1 MPTTVVGVGA
11 GIAAYKAVLLV
22 RELQRAG
29 HEVVVVPTPASLEF
43 VGTAT
48 WEGLTGRPV
57 RTGVFGAGGADHVE
71 IARSADLLVIVPA
84 TADLLARLRAG
95 IADDLLTT
103 TALAVRCPVLL
114 APAMHTAMWDH
125 PATRDNVRVL
135 RERGA
140 LVLDPDSGALGSGD
154 TGAGRLPDPTRI
166 AEAALHLLGGTVR
179 DLEGVRLLVSAG
191 GTHEALDPVRY
202 LGNASSGRQGCAIAR
217 AARER
222 GAIVTLVASNVA
234 DSLLPEGVRVVG
246 APSAADVEREVLSRL
261 ADTDVLVMAAAV
273 ADFRPRSV
281 SGTKIKK
288 DPDSDAAPVL
298 VLERTTDVLA
308 TAARSDDRPA
318 LVIGFGAET
327 GTEEEVLARG
337 REKAARKGADLL
349 ALNAVGQGR
358 GFGDVPNV
366 VHLLRPDGTEEAL
379 LRGTKDQVADA
390 LLDHVAART
399 GSMTA

>member
-1 MPTTVVGVGA
+1 
-11 GIAAYKAVLLV
+11 
-22 RELQRAG
+22 
-29 HEVVVVPTPASLEF
+29 
-43 VGTAT
+43 
-48 WEGLTGRPV
+48 
-57 RTGVFGAGGADHVE
+57 
-71 IARSADLLVIVPA
+71 
-84 TADLLARLRAG
+84 
-95 IADDLLTT
+95 
-103 TALAVRCPVLL
+103 
-114 APAMHTAMWDH
+114 
-125 PATRDNVRVL
+125 
-135 RERGA
+135 
-140 LVLDPDSGALGSGD
+140 
-154 TGAGRLPDPTRI
+154 
-166 AEAALHLLGGTVR
+166 
-179 DLEGVRLLVSAG
+179 
-191 GTHEALDPVRY
+191 
-202 LGNASSGRQGCAIAR
+202 
-217 AARER
+217 
-222 GAIVTLVASNVA
+222 
-234 DSLLPEGVRVVG
+234 
-246 APSAADVEREVLSRL
+246 
-261 ADTDVLVMAAAV
+261 MAAAV